1 MSFHFRLLI
10 TFWYYQNFL
19 MQILLISDVH
29 YKQINVTKKQKL
41 QSRMDNPKK
50 RAVVGTKQRKQ
61 TDKTKQNS
69 TQKR

>member
-1 MSFHFRLLI
+1 
-10 TFWYYQNFL
+10 